1 MKKLIL
7 FIFLCGLGMGSACAG
22 PYYGYYRPGY
32 YPGYCYAAYRPCPGP
47 YYYGGWGDGRGLGTA
62 AAITSIVADG
72 LNIVRSL
79 VGAPYVVPAPVVAAP
94 QVVVPQPVVVPQ
106 QQVVV
111 PQQQVVVPQTTVVSQ
126 QQVVV
131 PQQQV
136 VVPQTVVVP
145 QVTPVV
151 VPARY
156 YYPGATVI
164 YR

>member
-7 FIFLCGLGMGSACAG
+7 FIFLCGLGMGSAFAG
-22 PYYGYYRPGY
+22 PYYGYYRPAY
-32 YPGYCYAAYRPCPGP
+32 YPGYCYYYPAAYRPCPVP
-47 YYYGGWGDGRGLGTA
+47 YYYGYSRGLGAA

-72 LNIVRSL
+72 VNIVRAL

-111 PQQQVVVPQTTVVSQ
+111 SQPQVVVPQQQVVVPQP
-126 QQVVV
+126 VVV

-145 QVTPVV
+145 RVTPVV

-156 YYPGATVI
+156 YYPGTTVI

>member
-1 MKKLIL
+1 MKKLFL
-7 FIFLCGLGMGSACAG
+7 VIFFCGLGMGSAFAR
-22 PYYGYYRPGY
+22 PYYGYYRPGCYRGY
-32 YPGYCYAAYRPCPGP
+32 YYHYPVAYRPCPAP
-47 YYYGGWGDGRGLGTA
+47 YYYGGWGYSSGLSTA

-72 LNIVRSL
+72 VNIVRAL

-106 QQVVV
+106 
-111 PQQQVVVPQTTVVSQ
+111 TT
-126 QQVVV
+126 VV

-145 QVTPVV
+145 A
-151 VPARY
+151 ARY
-156 YYPGATVI
+156 YYPGTTVI

>member
-7 FIFLCGLGMGSACAG
+7 FIFLCGLGMGSAFAR
-22 PYYGYYRPGY
+22 PYYGYYRPGCYRGYY
-32 YPGYCYAAYRPCPGP
+32 YPVAYRPCPAP
-47 YYYGGWGDGRGLGTA
+47 YYYGGWGYSSGLSTA

-72 LNIVRSL
+72 VNIVRAL

-111 PQQQVVVPQTTVVSQ
+111 PQTT
-126 QQVVV
+126 VV

-145 QVTPVV
+145 RVTPVV
-151 VPARY
+151 VPAARY
-156 YYPGATVI
+156 YYPGTTVI

>member
-7 FIFLCGLGMGSACAG
+7 FIFLCGLGMGSAFAG
-22 PYYGYYRPGY
+22 PYHGGYYRHGY
-32 YPGYCYAAYRPCPGP
+32 YRGGYYYSGAYRPCPAP
-47 YYYGGWGDGRGLGTA
+47 YYYGGWGCSRDLGTA

-72 LNIVRSL
+72 ISIVRNL
-79 VGAPYVVPAPVVAAP
+79 VGAPYVVPAATVAAP

-106 QQVVV
+106 Q
-111 PQQQVVVPQTTVVSQ
+111 PIVVPQT
-126 QQVVV
+126 VVV

-145 QVTPVV
+145 QQQVI
-151 VPARY
+151 VPAARY

>member
-7 FIFLCGLGMGSACAG
+7 FIFLCGLGMGSAFAG

-32 YPGYCYAAYRPCPGP
+32 YPGYYHYPAAYRPCPAP
-47 YYYGGWGDGRGLGTA
+47 YYYGGWGYSRGLSTA

-72 LNIVRSL
+72 VNIVRTL
-79 VGAPYVVPAPVVAAP
+79 VGAPYIVPAPVVAAP

-111 PQQQVVVPQTTVVSQ
+111 PQQQVVVPQTTI
-126 QQVVV
+126 V

-145 QVTPVV
+145 RVTPVV
-151 VPARY
+151 VPAARY
-156 YYPGATVI
+156 YYPGTTVI

>member
-7 FIFLCGLGMGSACAG
+7 VIFLCGLGMGSAFAG
-22 PYYGYYRPGY
+22 PHHGGYYRHGY
-32 YPGYCYAAYRPCPGP
+32 YRGGCYYPAAYRPCPGP
-47 YYYGGWGDGRGLGTA
+47 YYYGRWGCSRGLGTA

-72 LNIVRSL
+72 VSIVRNL

-111 PQQQVVVPQTTVVSQ
+111 PQEQI
-126 QQVVV
+126 VV

-145 QVTPVV
+145 RVTPVV
-151 VPARY
+151 VVPAARY
-156 YYPGATVI
+156 YYPGTTVI

>member
-7 FIFLCGLGMGSACAG
+7 FFFFCGLGMGSAFAG
-22 PYYGYYRPGY
+22 PYHGHGYYRPGCYSGYY
-32 YPGYCYAAYRPCPGP
+32 YPAAYRPCPGP
-47 YYYGGWGDGRGLGTA
+47 YYYGGWGYNRGLATA

-72 LNIVRSL
+72 INIVRSL
-79 VGAPYVVPAPVVAAP
+79 VGAPYVVPAAVVAAP
-94 QVVVPQPVVVPQ
+94 QVVA
-106 QQVVV
+106 
-111 PQQQVVVPQTTVVSQ
+111 PQT
-126 QQVVV
+126 VVV

-151 VPARY
+151 VPAARY
-156 YYPGATVI
+156 YYPGTTVI

>member
-1 MKKLIL
+1 MKKLVL
-7 FIFLCGLGMGSACAG
+7 FIFLCGLGMGSAFAG

-32 YPGYCYAAYRPCPGP
+32 YRGYYYPAAYRPCPAP
-47 YYYGGWGDGRGLGTA
+47 YYYGGWGCSGGLATA

-72 LNIVRSL
+72 VNIVRAL

-106 QQVVV
+106 
-111 PQQQVVVPQTTVVSQ
+111 TT
-126 QQVVV
+126 VV

-145 QVTPVV
+145 A
-151 VPARY
+151 ARY
-156 YYPGATVI
+156 YYPGTTVI

>member
-7 FIFLCGLGMGSACAG
+7 VIFFCGLGMGSAFAR
-22 PYYGYYRPGY
+22 PYYGYYRPGCYRGY
-32 YPGYCYAAYRPCPGP
+32 YYHYPVAYRPCPGP
-47 YYYGGWGDGRGLGTA
+47 YYYGGWGCSRGLGTA

-72 LNIVRSL
+72 VSIVRNL

-111 PQQQVVVPQTTVVSQ
+111 PQEQI
-126 QQVVV
+126 VV

-145 QVTPVV
+145 A
-151 VPARY
+151 ARY
-156 YYPGATVI
+156 YYPGTTVI

>member
-1 MKKLIL
+1 
-7 FIFLCGLGMGSACAG
+7 MGSAFAG

-32 YPGYCYAAYRPCPGP
+32 YSGYYYPAAYRPCPGP
-47 YYYGGWGDGRGLGTA
+47 YYYGGWGYNRGLATA

-72 LNIVRSL
+72 INIVRAL
-79 VGAPYVVPAPVVAAP
+79 VGAPYVVPTAVVAAP
-94 QVVVPQPVVVPQ
+94 QVVAPQTVVVP
-106 QQVVV
+106 
-111 PQQQVVVPQTTVVSQ
+111 Q

-151 VPARY
+151 VPAARY
-156 YYPGATVI
+156 YYPGTTVI